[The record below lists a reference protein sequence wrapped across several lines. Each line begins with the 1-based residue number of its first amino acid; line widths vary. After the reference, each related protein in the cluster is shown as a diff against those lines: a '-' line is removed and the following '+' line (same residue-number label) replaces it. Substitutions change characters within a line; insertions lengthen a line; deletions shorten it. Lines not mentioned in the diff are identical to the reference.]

1 MALLNYRAETSLKS
15 SVIWVG
21 RASLSM
27 SLHAPPHIVD
37 NVLVANEAA
46 AHQWLTANS
55 ITVTGSLPVPN
66 RLPC

>member
-21 RASLSM
+21 RASLS
-27 SLHAPPHIVD
+27 LHAPPHSVD